1 MDLILGFDCGATKSE
16 CAAADTKGNILHT
29 LTGEPANFLVIG
41 ADKASDNI
49 ISLIKACK
57 DKLNFDDDNVKSMGI
72 GAAGAGRNE
81 DAEKL
86 HSSLI
91 NLASKKGIALKGVTV
106 VSDAQIALEGAFPD
120 NSGSILIA
128 GTGSIIYGKDK
139 EGKIYRA
146 GGFGR
151 IIGDEGSGYSIGRK
165 ALQNVAKY
173 FDGSGEKSVI
183 VSLLSQEYKID
194 TSEYLIKKVYKENFD
209 IASVAELVLA
219 AASKDDLI
227 ALTIL
232 EEETDELIQQLKMLM
247 KKMNVNELNVA
258 FAGSLVINKNVYSDM
273 LKEKIKFYL
282 PSISIVKPEYTPL
295 QGAINIAREKLNA

>member
-1 MDLILGFDCGATKSE
+1 MDYILGFDCGATKSE

-29 LTGEPANFLVIG
+29 LTGEPVNFLVIG
-41 ADKASDNI
+41 ADKASENI
-49 ISLIKACK
+49 LSLIKECK
-57 DKLNFDDDNVKSMGI
+57 DKLNFDDDNIKSIVI

-81 DAEKL
+81 DAENL

-91 NLASKKGIALKGVTV
+91 NLASKKGITLKGVTV
-106 VSDAQIALEGAFPD
+106 ISDAQIALEGAFPD
-120 NSGSILIA
+120 KSGSILIA

-139 EGKIYRA
+139 DSKIYRA

-165 ALQNVAKY
+165 ALQRVAKF
-173 FDGSGEKSVI
+173 FDGSGEGTDI
-183 VSLLSQEYKID
+183 VKLIADKYGIK
-194 TSEYLIKKVYKENFD
+194 TSEDLINNVYKENFD
-209 IASVAELVLA
+209 ISSVAELVLD

-247 KKMNVNELNVA
+247 KKMNVDELNVS
-258 FAGSLVINKNVYSDM
+258 FAGSLVINKNIYSDM
-273 LKEKIKFYL
+273 LIEKVKFYL
-282 PSISIVKPEYTPL
+282 PTVKIVKPEYTPL
-295 QGAINIAREKLNA
+295 QGAINIAQEKLNA

>member
-57 DKLNFDDDNVKSMGI
+57 DKLNFDDDNVKSMVI

-165 ALQNVAKY
+165 ALQYVAKY

>member
-57 DKLNFDDDNVKSMGI
+57 DKLNFDDDNVKSMVI